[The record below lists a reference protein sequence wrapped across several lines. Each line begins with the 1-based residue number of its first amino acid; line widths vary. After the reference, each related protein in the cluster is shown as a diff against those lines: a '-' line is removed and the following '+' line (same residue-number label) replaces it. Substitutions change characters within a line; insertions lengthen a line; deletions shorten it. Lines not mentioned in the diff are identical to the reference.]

1 MRKMVAAWAVLA
13 LAGEIFCLSQVPAW
27 AENSACRGLVDAMVK
42 NSKTPYHSV
51 GTISFDPKDPPAP
64 GTTISP
70 KPISTESIFT
80 GTQVFAKT
88 PNGQWKDIHAVISD
102 LQQRVADSVESFTDC
117 RRAPDEMIDGKR
129 FVVYIG
135 SQDSGA
141 LNIATKIWVSVE
153 TGTLALSDIMIT
165 APTPPDGKIRHQLMS
180 LRYDYAGIK
189 PPASSN

>member
-1 MRKMVAAWAVLA
+1 
-13 LAGEIFCLSQVPAW
+13 
-27 AENSACRGLVDAMVK
+27 MVK

-153 TGTLALSDIMIT
+153 TGTLAPLRYYDYGTYASGRQDQASIDVV
-165 APTPPDGKIRHQLMS
+165 ALRLCRHQTPGVIELVDRAAS
-180 LRYDYAGIK
+180 YRGHYFPACTEKIDQRAGK
-189 PPASSN
+189 